1 MAGSQVG
8 PYSRGMG
15 RLILLLIGAFF
26 AVMLLL
32 WIVAKLM
39 AFFWIAVFIAVAF
52 LVVKLAFSAGRRS
65 RSKSES

>member
-1 MAGSQVG
+1 
-8 PYSRGMG
+8 MG
-15 RLILLLIGAFF
+15 RLILFLIGAFF

-52 LVVKLAFSAGRRS
+52 LVVRLAFAAGRRS
-65 RSKSES
+65 HSRSEN